1 MIEGIYRAHLRL
13 DIPDYKERFAKYI
26 EERGVPA
33 DVSSVAS
40 AVLEQLTAGRST
52 ISFSIGPKKE
62 VMIVASPLLQIYTRI
77 SREFCELSYVSSGEH
92 LVSQLP
98 LAEFNPDVFIDD
110 LAQAYSLARPNRV
123 IKEENLYEDS
133 RNSKS

>member
-1 MIEGIYRAHLRL
+1 MIESIYRARLRL
-13 DIPDYKERFAKYI
+13 DIPDYKERFAK
-26 EERGVPA
+26 
-33 DVSSVAS
+33 
-40 AVLEQLTAGRST
+40 
-52 ISFSIGPKKE
+52 FSIGPKKE
-62 VMIVASPLLQIYTRI
+62 VMIVASPLLQIYTCI

-123 IKEENLYEDS
+123 IKEENLCEDS
-133 RNSKS
+133 RNS